1 MKRSVGQIPQIS
13 ELSPQYIVDE
23 KGKKTKIVID
33 LPQFE
38 QFIEEI
44 EDLYLAMRAQKTL
57 ETETEFV
64 SQEEVEKMLGLGED
78 DK

>member
-1 MKRSVGQIPQIS
+1 MKRSTVQMPQIA

-38 QFIEEI
+38 QFLEGI

-64 SQEEVEKMLGLGED
+64 TQEDLEKMLGLGEEE
-78 DK
+78 